1 MPLIMFVPKKLSFQ
15 EFFQTLRHRNTEP
28 DSYNHKRRPLHKKQR
43 PGCRYLPTKQMLF
56 LTISFLLTSQYAC
69 RLLTP
74 LNDDP
79 IDRLK
84 LLVIQVLRIP
94 KRIVGCR
101 HFKNP
106 PLNAI
111 IQSAVRV
118 CQRLHTLMS
127 TTHAAHICFPYTSP
141 KTISKKSWNEI

>member
-1 MPLIMFVPKKLSFQ
+1 ML
-15 EFFQTLRHRNTEP
+15 HRNTEP
-28 DSYNHKRRPLHKKQR
+28 DSYNHKRRPLHKKQH
-43 PGCRYLPTKQMLF
+43 PVCRYLPTKQMLF
-56 LTISFLLTSQYAC
+56 LTISFLSTSQYAC

-94 KRIVGCR
+94 KRIVGCG

>member
-28 DSYNHKRRPLHKKQR
+28 GSYNHKRRPLHKKQH
-43 PGCRYLPTKQMLF
+43 PVCRQLATKQMLF
-56 LTISFLLTSQYAC
+56 VIISFPLTLQWVY
-69 RLLTP
+69 RLITP
-74 LNDDP
+74 LNSDP

-84 LLVIQVLRIP
+84 FLVIQVLRIP
-94 KRIVGCR
+94 KGIVGCG

-127 TTHAAHICFPYTSP
+127 TTHAVYICFAHTSP

>member
-28 DSYNHKRRPLHKKQR
+28 DSYNHKRRPLHKKQH

-94 KRIVGCR
+94 KRIVGCGR
-101 HFKNP
+101 FKNLP
-106 PLNAI
+106 IECYNTKRRPGL
-111 IQSAVRV
+111 SAVAHPNEHNSR
-118 CQRLHTLMS
+118 CLHIFRSYFTKNN
-127 TTHAAHICFPYTSP
+127 I
-141 KTISKKSWNEI
+141 